1 MYIIHFKYYH
11 SFVFYLF
18 CYWHAIFK
26 VILFCFYLRF
36 CNAITFC
43 FVFYVF
49 MFFSFLLFSFSVIG
63 TLYLTLFYFVFI
75 FFFAMP
81 IQFVLN
87 IRYKRFNLVYLLV
100 YIIVAFI
107 ATAIGFLQLGGNPM
121 IMESYYIFSILSA
134 SLFWIFDSALLQKE

>member
-1 MYIIHFKYYH
+1 MLNPLRRWHLIMKRIFNFRYLTIALMCSLCTSFILSII
-11 SFVFYLF
+11 
-18 CYWHAIFK
+18 
-26 VILFCFYLRF
+26 
-36 CNAITFC
+36 T
-43 FVFYVF
+43 
-49 MFFSFLLFSFSVIG
+49 LLFSTFSVIG

-75 FFFAMP
+75 FVFAMP